1 MGLNKMMMKRIICI
15 IILAC
20 LVPQLF
26 AQISQGKKLSTLV
39 FHSFYND
46 FKTAQFMRTT
56 SLQNV
61 LDKGQWSE
69 IGDMQM
75 GFGFNYL
82 KGISKKIDAIIT
94 IDGSSTDYLFKNG
107 STNGSSKFLLDAS
120 TALNIKLLTDS
131 HTLVP
136 YFSIGAGL
144 SSYNGKTG
152 FYIPAGAG
160 IQFNLFNE
168 AFVLTN
174 IQYRPALT
182 SSVNDHFYYSIGIGT
197 NIGKKKIK
205 AVKVVEVTVLPEPV
219 KKEIIIPSRDIVIIV
234 MDEATGQP
242 LPYVEVV
249 LNGPEGKR
257 LSGSTDADGRVTFN
271 KLTPEDYTVRGLLNN
286 INTSMQNIKKGDFEA
301 NDNQINITITHN
313 DPRYTLS
320 GLVINK
326 TKNIPEGGVEV
337 NVTNETK
344 HSIIAKQSNA
354 GDGIFSAQLEAGS
367 DFTLVGKKA
376 DYISNIERIS
386 TKGLNR
392 STILYVKLELGIEE
406 AKVGQSIVLN
416 NIYFEVG
423 KANLNTSFSSDLDK
437 LIQFLKDNPETRLEI
452 QGHTDNTGSLNLNN
466 KLSQSRANSVVDYLT
481 KNGIGRSQL
490 IAKGYGPSLP
500 VADNARA
507 EGRTKNRRVVMK
519 VIQ

>member
-1 MGLNKMMMKRIICI
+1 MKRIICI
-15 IILAC
+15 ILLAC
-20 LVPQLF
+20 LVPRLF
-26 AQISQGKKLSTLV
+26 AQLSQEKKPSTLV

-46 FKTAQFMRTT
+46 FKTAQLMRTT
-56 SLQNV
+56 SLKDV
-61 LDKGQWSE
+61 LDNGQWSN

-75 GFGFNYL
+75 GFGFYYL
-82 KGISKKIDAIIT
+82 KGISKKIDAIAT
-94 IDGSSTDYLFKNG
+94 LDGSSTDYLFKNG
-107 STNGSSKFLLDAS
+107 STNGSSKFLLDANA
-120 TALNIKLLTDS
+120 ALNIKLLTDS

-136 YFSIGAGL
+136 YLSIGAGL

-160 IQFNLFNE
+160 IQFNLFKE

-182 SSVNDHFYYSIGIGT
+182 STVNDHFYYSIGIGT

-205 AVKVVEVTVLPEPV
+205 AVRVVEVTALPEPV
-219 KKEIIIPSRDIVIIV
+219 KKEIIIPSRDIVITV

-257 LSGSTDADGRVTFN
+257 LSGSTDAVGRVTFN
-271 KLTPEDYTVRGLLNN
+271 KLTPGDYTVSGLLNN
-286 INTSMQNIKKGDFEA
+286 INTSVQNIKKGNFET
-301 NDNQINITITHN
+301 NDNQINIVITHN

-326 TKNIPEGGVEV
+326 TKNIPEGGVDV

-344 HSIIAKQSNA
+344 HSIITKQSHA
-354 GDGIFSAQLEAGS
+354 GDGIFRAQLEAGS

-423 KANLNTSFSSDLDK
+423 KADINTAFSTDLGK

-481 KNGIGRSQL
+481 KNGIDRSQL
-490 IAKGYGPSLP
+490 IAKGYGPSLA
-500 VADNARA
+500 VADNATA

>member
-1 MGLNKMMMKRIICI
+1 
-15 IILAC
+15 
-20 LVPQLF
+20 
-26 AQISQGKKLSTLV
+26 
-39 FHSFYND
+39 
-46 FKTAQFMRTT
+46 MRTT
-56 SLQNV
+56 SVLSV
-61 LDKGQWSE
+61 LDKGQWSN
-69 IGDMQM
+69 IGSMQM

-82 KGISKKIDAIIT
+82 KGISKKMDAIIT

-107 STNGSSKFLLDAS
+107 SNNGSSKFLLDANA
-120 TALNIKLLTDS
+120 ALNIKLLADS
-131 HTLVP
+131 QKLVP
-136 YFSIGAGL
+136 YFSFGAGL
-144 SSYNGKTG
+144 SSYNRKTG
-152 FYIPAGAG
+152 FYIPSGVG

-168 AFVLTN
+168 AYVLTN
-174 IQYRPALT
+174 IQYRLALT
-182 SSVNDHFYYSIGIGT
+182 STVNDHFYYSIGIGT

-205 AVKVVEVTVLPEPV
+205 VVSVLEVTALPEPV
-219 KKEIIIPSRDIVIIV
+219 IEEIIIIIPPRDIDIIAK
-234 MDEATGQP
+234 DEFTGQP
-242 LPYVEVV
+242 LPNVEVV

-257 LSGSTDADGRVTFN
+257 LSGSTDANGRVTFN
-271 KLTPEDYTVRGLLNN
+271 KMIPGDYTVSGFLNN
-286 INTSMQNIKKGDFEA
+286 INTSLQNIDKNNFET
-301 NDNQINITITHN
+301 NNNQINITITHN

-326 TKNIPEGGVEV
+326 TKNIPEGGVDV

-344 HSIIAKQSNA
+344 RSVITKQSNA
-354 GDGIFSAQLEAGS
+354 GDGIFNAQLEAGS

-392 STILYVKLELGIEE
+392 SATLYVKLELGIEE

-416 NIYFEVG
+416 DIYFEVG
-423 KANLNTSFSSDLDK
+423 KADIDIAFSTDLDK

-481 KNGIGRSQL
+481 KNGIDRNQL
-490 IAKGYGPSLP
+490 IAKGYGSSLP
-500 VADNARA
+500 VADNATA

-519 VIQ
+519 VLQ

>member
-1 MGLNKMMMKRIICI
+1 
-15 IILAC
+15 
-20 LVPQLF
+20 
-26 AQISQGKKLSTLV
+26 
-39 FHSFYND
+39 
-46 FKTAQFMRTT
+46 MRTT
-56 SLQNV
+56 SVLSV
-61 LDKGQWSE
+61 LDKGQWSN
-69 IGDMQM
+69 IGSMQM

-82 KGISKKIDAIIT
+82 KGISKKMDAIIT

-107 STNGSSKFLLDAS
+107 SNNGSSKFLLDANA
-120 TALNIKLLTDS
+120 ALNIKLLADS
-131 HTLVP
+131 QKLVP
-136 YFSIGAGL
+136 YFSFGAGL
-144 SSYNGKTG
+144 SSYNRKTG
-152 FYIPAGAG
+152 FYIPSGVG

-168 AFVLTN
+168 AYVLTN
-174 IQYRPALT
+174 IQYRLALT
-182 SSVNDHFYYSIGIGT
+182 STVNDHFYYSIGIGT

-205 AVKVVEVTVLPEPV
+205 VVSVLEVTALPEPAIE
-219 KKEIIIPSRDIVIIV
+219 EIIIIIPPRDIDIIAK
-234 MDEATGQP
+234 DEFTGQP

-257 LSGSTDADGRVTFN
+257 LSGSTDANGRVTFN
-271 KLTPEDYTVRGLLNN
+271 KMIPGDYTVSGFLNN
-286 INTSMQNIKKGDFEA
+286 INTSVQNIDKNNFET
-301 NDNQINITITHN
+301 NNNQINITITHN

-326 TKNIPEGGVEV
+326 TKNIPEGGVDV

-344 HSIIAKQSNA
+344 RSVITKQSNA
-354 GDGIFSAQLEAGS
+354 GDGIFNAQLEAGS

-392 STILYVKLELGIEE
+392 SATLYVKLELGIEE

-416 NIYFEVG
+416 DIYFEVG
-423 KANLNTSFSSDLDK
+423 KADIDIAFSTDLDK

-481 KNGIGRSQL
+481 KNGIDRNQL
-490 IAKGYGPSLP
+490 IAKGYGSSLP
-500 VADNARA
+500 VADNATA

-519 VIQ
+519 VLQ

>member
-1 MGLNKMMMKRIICI
+1 MKRIICLSL
-15 IILAC
+15 LAC
-20 LVPQLF
+20 LVPRLF
-26 AQISQGKKLSTLV
+26 AQISQEKKLSTLV

-46 FKTAQFMRTT
+46 FKTTQLMKTT
-56 SLQNV
+56 SVHNV
-61 LDKGQWSE
+61 LDKGQWSN
-69 IGDMQM
+69 IGSMQM

-82 KGISKKIDAIIT
+82 KGIGKKMDAIIT

-107 STNGSSKFLLDAS
+107 SNNGSSKFLLDAN
-120 TALNIKLLTDS
+120 AAFNLKLFTDN
-131 HTLVP
+131 HKLVP
-136 YFSIGAGL
+136 YFSFGAGL

-152 FYIPAGAG
+152 FYVPSGVG
-160 IQFNLFNE
+160 LQFNLFNE
-168 AFVLTN
+168 AYVLTN
-174 IQYRPALT
+174 IQHRLAL
-182 SSVNDHFYYSIGIGT
+182 SSTVNDHFYYSIGIGT

-205 AVKVVEVTVLPEPV
+205 GISVVEVTALPEPV
-219 KKEIIIPSRDIVIIV
+219 KEEIITIIPPRDLDIIAK
-234 MDEATGQP
+234 DEFTGQP

-249 LNGPEGKR
+249 LKGPEGRR
-257 LSGSTDADGRVTFN
+257 LSGLTDATGKVTFN
-271 KLTPEDYTVRGLLNN
+271 KMPPGDYTVSGFLNN
-286 INTSMQNIKKGDFEA
+286 INTSVQNIDKNNFET
-301 NDNQINITITHN
+301 NNNQINITITHN

-326 TKNIPEGGVEV
+326 TKNIPEGGVDV

-344 HSIIAKQSNA
+344 RSVITKQSNA
-354 GDGIFSAQLEAGS
+354 GDGIFNAQLEAGS

-392 STILYVKLELGIEE
+392 SATLYVKLELGIEE

-416 NIYFEVG
+416 DIYFEVG
-423 KANLNTSFSSDLDK
+423 KADIDIAFSTDLDK

-481 KNGIGRSQL
+481 KNGIDRNQL
-490 IAKGYGPSLP
+490 IAKGYGSSLP
-500 VADNARA
+500 VADNATA

-519 VIQ
+519 VLQ

>member
-1 MGLNKMMMKRIICI
+1 
-15 IILAC
+15 
-20 LVPQLF
+20 
-26 AQISQGKKLSTLV
+26 
-39 FHSFYND
+39 
-46 FKTAQFMRTT
+46 MRTT
-56 SLQNV
+56 SVLSV
-61 LDKGQWSE
+61 LDKGQWSN
-69 IGDMQM
+69 IGSMQM

-82 KGISKKIDAIIT
+82 KGISKKMDAIIT

-107 STNGSSKFLLDAS
+107 SNNGSSKFLLDANA
-120 TALNIKLLTDS
+120 ALNIKLLADS
-131 HTLVP
+131 QKLVP
-136 YFSIGAGL
+136 YFSFGAGL
-144 SSYNGKTG
+144 SSYNRKTG
-152 FYIPAGAG
+152 FYIPSGVG

-168 AFVLTN
+168 AYVLTN
-174 IQYRPALT
+174 IQYRLALT
-182 SSVNDHFYYSIGIGT
+182 STVNDHFYYSIGIGT

-205 AVKVVEVTVLPEPV
+205 VVNVLEVTALPEPV
-219 KKEIIIPSRDIVIIV
+219 IEEIIIIIPPRDIDIIAK
-234 MDEATGQP
+234 DEFTGQP

-257 LSGSTDADGRVTFN
+257 LSGSTDANGRVTFN
-271 KLTPEDYTVRGLLNN
+271 KMIPGDYTVSGFLNN
-286 INTSMQNIKKGDFEA
+286 INTSVQNIDKNNFET
-301 NDNQINITITHN
+301 NNNQINITITHN

-326 TKNIPEGGVEV
+326 TKNIPEGGVDV

-344 HSIIAKQSNA
+344 RSVITKQSNA
-354 GDGIFSAQLEAGS
+354 GDGIFNAQLEAGS

-392 STILYVKLELGIEE
+392 SATLYVKLELGIEE

-416 NIYFEVG
+416 DIYFEVG
-423 KANLNTSFSSDLDK
+423 KADIDIAFSTDLDK

-481 KNGIGRSQL
+481 KNGIDRNQL
-490 IAKGYGPSLP
+490 IAKGYGSSLP
-500 VADNARA
+500 VADNATA

-519 VIQ
+519 VLQ

>member
-1 MGLNKMMMKRIICI
+1 MMKRIICI

-107 STNGSSKFLLDAS
+107 STNGSSKFLFDANA
-120 TALNIKLLTDS
+120 ALNIKLLTDS

-136 YFSIGAGL
+136 YFSLGAGL

-152 FYIPAGAG
+152 FYIPSGVG
-160 IQFNLFNE
+160 IQLNLFNE
-168 AFVLTN
+168 AYVLTN

-182 SSVNDHFYYSIGIGT
+182 STVNNHFYYSIGIGT

-205 AVKVVEVTVLPEPV
+205 VIRVEEVTTLPDVV
-219 KKEIIIPSRDIVIIV
+219 KKESIIIIPSKDIDITA

-242 LPYVEVV
+242 LPYVEVF

-257 LSGSTDADGRVTFN
+257 LSASTDADGRVTFN
-271 KLTPEDYTVRGLLNN
+271 KLTPGEYTVSGLLNN
-286 INTSMQNIKKGDFEA
+286 INTSVQNIKKGNFET
-301 NDNQINITITHN
+301 NDNQINIKITHN

-320 GLVINK
+320 VMVINK
-326 TKNIPEGGVEV
+326 TKNIPEGGVDLS
-337 NVTNETK
+337 VTNETK
-344 HSIIAKQSNA
+344 HSIITRQSHT
-354 GDGIFSAQLEAGS
+354 GDGIFNAQLEAES

-376 DYISNIERIS
+376 EYISNIERIS

-392 STILYVKLELGIEE
+392 STTLYVKLELGIEE

-416 NIYFEVG
+416 NIYYEAG
-423 KANLNTSFSSDLDK
+423 KTDIDTAFSTDLDK
-437 LIQFLKDNPETRLEI
+437 LIQFLKDNSKTRLEI
-452 QGHTDNTGSLNLNN
+452 QGHTDNSGSLNLNN

-481 KNGIGRSQL
+481 KNGIDKSQL

-500 VADNARA
+500 AADNATA

-519 VIQ
+519 VLQ

>member
-1 MGLNKMMMKRIICI
+1 MK
-15 IILAC
+15 
-20 LVPQLF
+20 
-26 AQISQGKKLSTLV
+26 
-39 FHSFYND
+39 
-46 FKTAQFMRTT
+46 TT
-56 SLQNV
+56 SVQNV
-61 LDKGQWSE
+61 LDKGQWSN
-69 IGDMQM
+69 IGSMQM
-75 GFGFNYL
+75 GFGLNYL
-82 KGISKKIDAIIT
+82 RGISRKMDAIIT

-107 STNGSSKFLLDAS
+107 SNNGSSEFLFDANA
-120 TALNIKLLTDS
+120 ALNIKLFNDNLK
-131 HTLVP
+131 LVP

-144 SSYNGKTG
+144 SSYNRKTG
-152 FYIPAGAG
+152 FYIPSGVG

-168 AFVLTN
+168 AYVLTN
-174 IQYRPALT
+174 IQHRLALT
-182 SSVNDHFYYSIGIGT
+182 STVNDHFYYSIGIGT

-205 AVKVVEVTVLPEPV
+205 AVSVVEVAVLPEPV
-219 KKEIIIPSRDIVIIV
+219 RKEIIIITPPRDIDIIAK
-234 MDEATGQP
+234 DEFTGQP

-249 LNGPEGKR
+249 LNGPEGIR
-257 LSGSTDADGRVTFN
+257 LSGSTDANGRVTFN
-271 KLTPEDYTVRGLLNN
+271 KMIPGDYTVSGFLNN
-286 INTSMQNIKKGDFEA
+286 INTSVQNIDKNNFET

-326 TKNIPEGGVEV
+326 TKNIPEGGVDV
-337 NVTNETK
+337 SVTNETK
-344 HSIIAKQSNA
+344 RSVVTRQSNA
-354 GDGIFSAQLEAGS
+354 GDGIFNAQLEAGS

-392 STILYVKLELGIEE
+392 STTLYVKLELGIEE

-423 KANLNTSFSSDLDK
+423 KADIDTAFSTDLDK

-452 QGHTDNTGSLNLNN
+452 QGHTDNTGSLNLNI

-481 KNGIGRSQL
+481 KNGIDRNQL

-500 VADNARA
+500 VADNATP

-519 VIQ
+519 VL

>member
-1 MGLNKMMMKRIICI
+1 
-15 IILAC
+15 
-20 LVPQLF
+20 
-26 AQISQGKKLSTLV
+26 
-39 FHSFYND
+39 
-46 FKTAQFMRTT
+46 MRTT
-56 SLQNV
+56 SVLSV
-61 LDKGQWSE
+61 LDKGQWSN
-69 IGDMQM
+69 IGSMQM

-82 KGISKKIDAIIT
+82 KGISKKMDAIIT

-107 STNGSSKFLLDAS
+107 SKNGSSKFLLDANA
-120 TALNIKLLTDS
+120 ALNIKLLADS
-131 HTLVP
+131 QKLVP
-136 YFSIGAGL
+136 YFSFGAGL
-144 SSYNGKTG
+144 SSYNRKTG
-152 FYIPAGAG
+152 FYIPSGVG

-168 AFVLTN
+168 AYILTN
-174 IQYRPALT
+174 IQYRLALT
-182 SSVNDHFYYSIGIGT
+182 STVNDHFYYSIGIGT

-205 AVKVVEVTVLPEPV
+205 VVSVLEVTALPEPV
-219 KKEIIIPSRDIVIIV
+219 IEEIIIIIPPRDIDIIAK
-234 MDEATGQP
+234 DEFTGQP

-257 LSGSTDADGRVTFN
+257 LSGSTDANGRVTFN
-271 KLTPEDYTVRGLLNN
+271 KMIPGDYTVSGFLNN
-286 INTSMQNIKKGDFEA
+286 INTSVQNIDKNNFETD
-301 NDNQINITITHN
+301 NNQINITITHN

-326 TKNIPEGGVEV
+326 TKNIPEGGVDV

-344 HSIIAKQSNA
+344 RSVITKQSNA
-354 GDGIFSAQLEAGS
+354 GDGIFNAQLEAGS

-392 STILYVKLELGIEE
+392 SATLYVKLELGIEE
-406 AKVGQSIVLN
+406 AKVGQSIVLKD
-416 NIYFEVG
+416 IYFEVG
-423 KANLNTSFSSDLDK
+423 KADIDIAFSTDLDK

-481 KNGIGRSQL
+481 KNGIDRNQL
-490 IAKGYGPSLP
+490 IAKGYGSSLP
-500 VADNARA
+500 VADNATA

-519 VIQ
+519 VLQ

>member
-1 MGLNKMMMKRIICI
+1 MKRIICLSL
-15 IILAC
+15 LAC
-20 LVPQLF
+20 LVPRLF
-26 AQISQGKKLSTLV
+26 AQISQEKKLSTLV

-46 FKTAQFMRTT
+46 FKTTQLMRTT
-56 SLQNV
+56 SVLSV
-61 LDKGQWSE
+61 LDKGQWSN
-69 IGDMQM
+69 IGSMQM

-82 KGISKKIDAIIT
+82 KGISKKMDAIIT
-94 IDGSSTDYLFKNG
+94 IDGSSTDYLFNNG
-107 STNGSSKFLLDAS
+107 SNNGSSKFLLDANA
-120 TALNIKLLTDS
+120 ALNIKLLADS
-131 HTLVP
+131 QKLVP
-136 YFSIGAGL
+136 YFSFGAGL
-144 SSYNGKTG
+144 SSYNRKTG
-152 FYIPAGAG
+152 FYIPSGVG

-168 AFVLTN
+168 AYVLTN
-174 IQYRPALT
+174 IQYRLALT
-182 SSVNDHFYYSIGIGT
+182 STVNDHFYYSIGIGT

-205 AVKVVEVTVLPEPV
+205 VVSVVEVTVLPEPV
-219 KKEIIIPSRDIVIIV
+219 IEEIIIIIQPRDIDIIAK
-234 MDEATGQP
+234 DEFTGQP

-257 LSGSTDADGRVTFN
+257 LSGSTDANGRVTFN
-271 KLTPEDYTVRGLLNN
+271 KMIPGDYTVSGFLNN
-286 INTSMQNIKKGDFEA
+286 INTSVQNIDKNNFET
-301 NDNQINITITHN
+301 NNNQINITITHN

-326 TKNIPEGGVEV
+326 TKNIPEGGVDV

-344 HSIIAKQSNA
+344 RSVITKQSNA
-354 GDGIFSAQLEAGS
+354 GDGIFNAQLEAGS

-392 STILYVKLELGIEE
+392 SATLYVKLELGIEE

-416 NIYFEVG
+416 DIYFEVG
-423 KANLNTSFSSDLDK
+423 KADIDIAFSTDLDK

-481 KNGIGRSQL
+481 KNGIDRNQL
-490 IAKGYGPSLP
+490 IAKGYGSSLP
-500 VADNARA
+500 VADNATA

-519 VIQ
+519 VLQ

>member
-1 MGLNKMMMKRIICI
+1 MKRIICLSL
-15 IILAC
+15 LAC
-20 LVPQLF
+20 LVPRLF
-26 AQISQGKKLSTLV
+26 AQISQEKKLSTLV

-46 FKTAQFMRTT
+46 FKTTQLMKTT
-56 SLQNV
+56 SVHNV
-61 LDKGQWSE
+61 LDKGQWSN
-69 IGDMQM
+69 IGSMQM

-82 KGISKKIDAIIT
+82 KGIGKKMDAIIT

-107 STNGSSKFLLDAS
+107 SNNGSSKFLLDAN
-120 TALNIKLLTDS
+120 AAFNLKLFTDN
-131 HTLVP
+131 HKLVP
-136 YFSIGAGL
+136 YFSFGAGL

-152 FYIPAGAG
+152 FYVPSGVG
-160 IQFNLFNE
+160 LQFNLFNE
-168 AFVLTN
+168 AYVLTN
-174 IQYRPALT
+174 IQHRLAL
-182 SSVNDHFYYSIGIGT
+182 SSTVNDHFYYSIGIGT

-205 AVKVVEVTVLPEPV
+205 GISVVEVTALPEPV
-219 KKEIIIPSRDIVIIV
+219 KEEIITIIPPRDLDIIAK
-234 MDEATGQP
+234 DEFTGQP

-249 LNGPEGKR
+249 LKGPEGRR
-257 LSGSTDADGRVTFN
+257 LSGLTDATGKVTFN
-271 KLTPEDYTVRGLLNN
+271 KMPPGDYTVSGFLNN
-286 INTSMQNIKKGDFEA
+286 INTSVQNIDKNNFET
-301 NDNQINITITHN
+301 NNNQINITITHN

-326 TKNIPEGGVEV
+326 TKNIPEGGVDV

-344 HSIIAKQSNA
+344 RSVITKQSNA
-354 GDGIFSAQLEAGS
+354 GDGIFNAQLEAGS
-367 DFTLVGKKA
+367 DFTLVVKKA

-392 STILYVKLELGIEE
+392 SATLYVKLELGIEE

-416 NIYFEVG
+416 DIYFEVG
-423 KANLNTSFSSDLDK
+423 KADIDIAFSTDLDK

-481 KNGIGRSQL
+481 KNGIDRNQL
-490 IAKGYGPSLP
+490 IAKGYGSSLP
-500 VADNARA
+500 VADNATA

-519 VIQ
+519 VLQ

>member
-1 MGLNKMMMKRIICI
+1 MKRIICI
-15 IILAC
+15 CLLAC
-20 LVPQLF
+20 LVPRLF
-26 AQISQGKKLSTLV
+26 AQISREKKLSTLV
-39 FHSFYND
+39 FHSFYTD
-46 FKTAQFMRTT
+46 FKTTQLMRTT
-56 SLQNV
+56 SVLSV
-61 LDKGQWSE
+61 LDKGQWSN
-69 IGDMQM
+69 IGSMQM

-82 KGISKKIDAIIT
+82 KGISKKMDAIIT

-107 STNGSSKFLLDAS
+107 SNNGSSKFLLDANA
-120 TALNIKLLTDS
+120 ALNIKLLADS
-131 HTLVP
+131 QKLVP
-136 YFSIGAGL
+136 YFSFGAGL
-144 SSYNGKTG
+144 SSYNRKTG
-152 FYIPAGAG
+152 FYIPSGVG

-168 AFVLTN
+168 AYILTN
-174 IQYRPALT
+174 IQYRLALT
-182 SSVNDHFYYSIGIGT
+182 STVNDHFYYSIGIGT

-205 AVKVVEVTVLPEPV
+205 VVSVVEVTVLPEPV
-219 KKEIIIPSRDIVIIV
+219 IEEIIIIIPPRDIDIIAK
-234 MDEATGQP
+234 DEFTGQP

-257 LSGSTDADGRVTFN
+257 LSGSTDANGRVTFN
-271 KLTPEDYTVRGLLNN
+271 KIIPGDYTVSGFLNN
-286 INTSMQNIKKGDFEA
+286 INTSVQNIDKNKFET

-326 TKNIPEGGVEV
+326 TKNIPEGGVNV
-337 NVTNETK
+337 SVTNETK
-344 HSIIAKQSNA
+344 RSVITRQSNA
-354 GDGIFSAQLEAGS
+354 GDGIFNAQLEAGS
-367 DFTLVGKKA
+367 DFTLIGKKA

-392 STILYVKLELGIEE
+392 SATLYVKLELGIEE

-423 KANLNTSFSSDLDK
+423 KANIDTAFSTDLDK

-466 KLSQSRANSVVDYLT
+466 NLSQSRANSVVDYLT
-481 KNGIGRSQL
+481 KNGIDRNQL
-490 IAKGYGPSLP
+490 TAKGYGPSLP
-500 VADNARA
+500 VADNATA

-519 VIQ
+519 VLQ

>member
-1 MGLNKMMMKRIICI
+1 MKRIICI
-15 IILAC
+15 ILLSC
-20 LVPQLF
+20 LVLRLSAQL
-26 AQISQGKKLSTLV
+26 SQEKKPSTLV
-39 FHSFYND
+39 FHVFYND
-46 FKTAQFMRTT
+46 FKTAQLMRTT
-56 SLQNV
+56 SLKNM
-61 LDKGQWSE
+61 LNNGQWHKIS
-69 IGDMQM
+69 DMQM

-82 KGISKKIDAIIT
+82 KGISKNIDAVAT
-94 IDGSSTDYLFKNG
+94 FDGSSTDYLFENG
-107 STNGSSKFLLDAS
+107 STNGSSKFLLDANA
-120 TALNIKLLTDS
+120 ALNIKLLTDN

-136 YFSIGAGL
+136 YFSGGAGL
-144 SSYNGKTG
+144 SSYKGKTG
-152 FYIPAGAG
+152 FYIPLGGG
-160 IQFNLFNE
+160 IQFNLFDE

-174 IQYRPALT
+174 IQYRRALST
-182 SSVNDHFYYSIGIGT
+182 TVNDHFYYSIGIGT
-197 NIGKKKIK
+197 SIGKKKIK
-205 AVKVVEVTVLPEPV
+205 PAKVVEVTALPEPV
-219 KKEIIIPSRDIVIIV
+219 KKEIIIPSRDIVIAV

-257 LSGSTDADGRVTFN
+257 LSGSTDANGSVTFN
-271 KLTPEDYTVRGLLNN
+271 KLTPGDYTVSGLLNN
-286 INTSMQNIKKGDFEA
+286 INTSVQNIKKGSFET

-326 TKNIPEGGVEV
+326 TKNIPEGGVDV

-344 HSIIAKQSNA
+344 HSIITKQSHA
-354 GDGIFSAQLEAGS
+354 GDGIFREQLEAGS

-376 DYISNIERIS
+376 DYISNIEKIS

-392 STILYVKLELGIEE
+392 STTLYVKLELGIEE

-437 LIQFLKDNPETRLEI
+437 LIRFLKDNPAARLEI
-452 QGHTDNTGSLNLNN
+452 QGHTDNAGSLNLNN

-481 KNGIGRSQL
+481 KNGIDRSQL

-500 VADNARA
+500 VADNATA

>member
-1 MGLNKMMMKRIICI
+1 MKRIICI
-15 IILAC
+15 ILLAC
-20 LVPQLF
+20 LVPRLF
-26 AQISQGKKLSTLV
+26 AQFSQEKKPSTLV

-46 FKTAQFMRTT
+46 FKTAQLMRTT
-56 SLQNV
+56 SLKNII
-61 LDKGQWSE
+61 DKGQWSN

-75 GFGFNYL
+75 GFGLNYL

-107 STNGSSKFLLDAS
+107 STNGSSKFLLDANA
-120 TALNIKLLTDS
+120 ALNIKLLTDD
-131 HTLVP
+131 HKLVP

-160 IQFNLFNE
+160 LQFNLFKE
-168 AFVLTN
+168 AFILTN

-182 SSVNDHFYYSIGIGT
+182 STVNNHFYYTIGIGT

-205 AVKVVEVTVLPEPV
+205 AAKVVEITALPEPEN
-219 KKEIIIPSRDIVIIV
+219 KEIIIPSRDIVITV
-234 MDEATGQP
+234 MDKATGQP

-249 LNGPEGKR
+249 LNGSEGKR

-271 KLTPEDYTVRGLLNN
+271 KLTPGDYTVSGLLNN
-286 INTSMQNIKKGDFEA
+286 INTSVQNIKKGNFET
-301 NDNQINITITHN
+301 NDNQINIAITHN

-320 GLVINK
+320 GMVINK
-326 TKNIPEGGVEV
+326 TKNIPEGGVDV
-337 NVTNETK
+337 SVTNETK
-344 HSIIAKQSNA
+344 HSIITKQSHA

-376 DYISNIERIS
+376 DYISNIEKIS

-392 STILYVKLELGIEE
+392 SIILYVKLELGIEE

-423 KANLNTSFSSDLDK
+423 KATLNTSFSSDLDK

-452 QGHTDNTGSLNLNN
+452 QGHTDNTGSLILNN
-466 KLSQSRANSVVDYLT
+466 KLSQIRANSVVDYLT
-481 KNGIGRSQL
+481 KNGIDKSRL
-490 IAKGYGPSLP
+490 IAKGYGPLLS
-500 VADNARA
+500 VADNTTA

-519 VIQ
+519 VLQ

>member
-1 MGLNKMMMKRIICI
+1 MKRIICI
-15 IILAC
+15 SLLVC
-20 LVPQLF
+20 LVPRLF
-26 AQISQGKKLSTLV
+26 AQISQEKKLSTLV

-46 FKTAQFMRTT
+46 FKTTQLMKTT
-56 SLQNV
+56 SVQNV
-61 LDKGQWSE
+61 LDKGQWSS
-69 IGDMQM
+69 IGSMQM

-82 KGISKKIDAIIT
+82 KGISKKMDAIIT
-94 IDGSSTDYLFKNG
+94 IDGSSTDYLFKDG
-107 STNGSSKFLLDAS
+107 SNNGSSKFLLDAN
-120 TALNIKLLTDS
+120 AAFNLKLFTDT
-131 HTLVP
+131 HKLVP
-136 YFSIGAGL
+136 YFSFGAGL
-144 SSYNGKTG
+144 SSYNRKTG
-152 FYIPAGAG
+152 FYIPSGVG

-168 AFVLTN
+168 AYILTN
-174 IQYRPALT
+174 IQHRLALT
-182 SSVNDHFYYSIGIGT
+182 STINDHFYYSIGIGT

-205 AVKVVEVTVLPEPV
+205 VESVIEVKALPEPV
-219 KKEIIIPSRDIVIIV
+219 IEEIIIIIPPRDIDIIAK
-234 MDEATGQP
+234 DEFTGQP

-257 LSGSTDADGRVTFN
+257 LSGSTDANGRVTFN
-271 KLTPEDYTVRGLLNN
+271 KMIPGDYTVSGFLNN
-286 INTSMQNIKKGDFEA
+286 IKTSVQNIYKNKFEA

-320 GLVINK
+320 GHVINK
-326 TKNIPEGGVEV
+326 TKNIPEGGVDV
-337 NVTNETK
+337 SVINETK
-344 HSIIAKQSNA
+344 KSVITIQSNA
-354 GDGIFSAQLEAGS
+354 GDGIFNAQLEAGS

-392 STILYVKLELGIEE
+392 SATLYVKLELGIEE

-423 KANLNTSFSSDLDK
+423 KANIDTAFSTDLDK

-466 KLSQSRANSVVDYLT
+466 NLSQSRANSVVDYLT
-481 KNGIGRSQL
+481 KNGIDRNQL

-500 VADNARA
+500 VADNATA
-507 EGRTKNRRVVMK
+507 DGRTKNRRVVMK
-519 VIQ
+519 VLQ

>member
-1 MGLNKMMMKRIICI
+1 MKRIICLSL
-15 IILAC
+15 LAC
-20 LVPQLF
+20 LVPRLF
-26 AQISQGKKLSTLV
+26 AQISQEKKLSTLV

-46 FKTAQFMRTT
+46 FKTTQLMKTT
-56 SLQNV
+56 SVHNV
-61 LDKGQWSE
+61 LDKGQWSN
-69 IGDMQM
+69 IGSMQM

-82 KGISKKIDAIIT
+82 KGIGKKMDAIIT

-107 STNGSSKFLLDAS
+107 SNNGSSKFLLDAN
-120 TALNIKLLTDS
+120 AAFNLKLFTDN
-131 HTLVP
+131 HKLVP
-136 YFSIGAGL
+136 YFSFGAGL

-152 FYIPAGAG
+152 FYVPSGVG
-160 IQFNLFNE
+160 LQFNLFNE
-168 AFVLTN
+168 AYVLTN
-174 IQYRPALT
+174 IQHRLALT
-182 SSVNDHFYYSIGIGT
+182 STVNDHFYYSIGIGT

-205 AVKVVEVTVLPEPV
+205 VVSVVEVAVLPEPV
-219 KKEIIIPSRDIVIIV
+219 KEEIITIIPPRDLDIIAK
-234 MDEATGQP
+234 DEFTGQP

-249 LNGPEGKR
+249 LKGPEGRR
-257 LSGSTDADGRVTFN
+257 LSGLTDATGKVTFN
-271 KLTPEDYTVRGLLNN
+271 KMPPGDYTVSGFLNN
-286 INTSMQNIKKGDFEA
+286 INTSVQNIDKNNFET
-301 NDNQINITITHN
+301 NNNQINITITHN

-326 TKNIPEGGVEV
+326 TKNIPEGGVDV

-344 HSIIAKQSNA
+344 RSVITKQSNA
-354 GDGIFSAQLEAGS
+354 GDGIFNAQLEAGS

-392 STILYVKLELGIEE
+392 SATLYVKLELGIEE

-416 NIYFEVG
+416 DIYFEVG
-423 KANLNTSFSSDLDK
+423 KADIDIAFSTDLDK

-481 KNGIGRSQL
+481 KNGIDRNQL
-490 IAKGYGPSLP
+490 IAKGYGSSLP
-500 VADNARA
+500 VADNATA

-519 VIQ
+519 VLQ

>member
-1 MGLNKMMMKRIICI
+1 MK
-15 IILAC
+15 
-20 LVPQLF
+20 
-26 AQISQGKKLSTLV
+26 
-39 FHSFYND
+39 
-46 FKTAQFMRTT
+46 TT
-56 SLQNV
+56 SVHNV
-61 LDKGQWSE
+61 LDKGQWSN
-69 IGDMQM
+69 IGSMQM

-82 KGISKKIDAIIT
+82 KGIGKKMDAIIT

-107 STNGSSKFLLDAS
+107 SNNGSSKFLLDAN
-120 TALNIKLLTDS
+120 AAFNLKLFTDN
-131 HTLVP
+131 HKLVP
-136 YFSIGAGL
+136 YFSFGAGL

-152 FYIPAGAG
+152 FYVPSGVG
-160 IQFNLFNE
+160 LQFNLFNE
-168 AFVLTN
+168 AYVLTN
-174 IQYRPALT
+174 IQHRLAL
-182 SSVNDHFYYSIGIGT
+182 SSTVNDHFYYSIGIGT

-205 AVKVVEVTVLPEPV
+205 GISVVEVTALPEPV
-219 KKEIIIPSRDIVIIV
+219 KEEIITIIPPRDLDIIAK
-234 MDEATGQP
+234 DEFTGQP

-249 LNGPEGKR
+249 LKGPEGRR
-257 LSGSTDADGRVTFN
+257 LSGLTDATGKVTFN
-271 KLTPEDYTVRGLLNN
+271 KMPPGDYTVSGFLNN
-286 INTSMQNIKKGDFEA
+286 INTSVQNIDKNNFET
-301 NDNQINITITHN
+301 NNNQINITITHN

-326 TKNIPEGGVEV
+326 TKNIPEGGVDV

-344 HSIIAKQSNA
+344 RSVITKQSNA
-354 GDGIFSAQLEAGS
+354 GDGIFNAQLEAGS

-392 STILYVKLELGIEE
+392 SATLYVKLELGIEE

-416 NIYFEVG
+416 DIYFEVG
-423 KANLNTSFSSDLDK
+423 KADIDIAFSTDLDK

-481 KNGIGRSQL
+481 KNGIDRNQL
-490 IAKGYGPSLP
+490 IAKGYGSSLP
-500 VADNARA
+500 VADNATA

-519 VIQ
+519 VLQ

>member
-1 MGLNKMMMKRIICI
+1 
-15 IILAC
+15 
-20 LVPQLF
+20 
-26 AQISQGKKLSTLV
+26 
-39 FHSFYND
+39 
-46 FKTAQFMRTT
+46 MRTT
-56 SLQNV
+56 SVLSV
-61 LDKGQWSE
+61 LDKGQWSN
-69 IGDMQM
+69 IGSMQM

-82 KGISKKIDAIIT
+82 KGISKKMDAIIT

-107 STNGSSKFLLDAS
+107 SNNGSSKFLLDANA
-120 TALNIKLLTDS
+120 ALNIKLLADS
-131 HTLVP
+131 QKLVP
-136 YFSIGAGL
+136 YFSFGAGL

-152 FYIPAGAG
+152 FYVPSGVG

-168 AFVLTN
+168 AYILTN
-174 IQYRPALT
+174 IQYRLALT
-182 SSVNDHFYYSIGIGT
+182 STVNDHFYYSIGIGT
-197 NIGKKKIK
+197 HIGKKKIK
-205 AVKVVEVTVLPEPV
+205 VVSVLEVTALPEPV
-219 KKEIIIPSRDIVIIV
+219 IEEIIKIIPPRDIDIIAK
-234 MDEATGQP
+234 DEFTGQP

-257 LSGSTDADGRVTFN
+257 LSGSTDANGRVTFN
-271 KLTPEDYTVRGLLNN
+271 KMIPGDYTVSGFLNN
-286 INTSMQNIKKGDFEA
+286 INTSVQNIDKNNFET
-301 NDNQINITITHN
+301 NNNQINITITHN

-326 TKNIPEGGVEV
+326 TKNIPEGGVDV

-344 HSIIAKQSNA
+344 RSVITKQSNA
-354 GDGIFSAQLEAGS
+354 GDGIFNAQLEAGS

-392 STILYVKLELGIEE
+392 SATLYVKLELGIEE

-416 NIYFEVG
+416 DIYFEVG
-423 KANLNTSFSSDLDK
+423 KADIDIAFSTDLDK

-481 KNGIGRSQL
+481 KNGIDRNQL
-490 IAKGYGPSLP
+490 IAKGYGSSLP
-500 VADNARA
+500 VADNATA

-519 VIQ
+519 VLQ

>member
-1 MGLNKMMMKRIICI
+1 
-15 IILAC
+15 
-20 LVPQLF
+20 
-26 AQISQGKKLSTLV
+26 
-39 FHSFYND
+39 
-46 FKTAQFMRTT
+46 MRTT
-56 SLQNV
+56 SVLSV
-61 LDKGQWSE
+61 LDKGQWSN
-69 IGDMQM
+69 IGSMQM

-82 KGISKKIDAIIT
+82 KGISKKMDAIIT

-107 STNGSSKFLLDAS
+107 SNNGSSKFLLDANA
-120 TALNIKLLTDS
+120 ALNIKLLADS
-131 HTLVP
+131 QKLVP
-136 YFSIGAGL
+136 YFSFGAGL
-144 SSYNGKTG
+144 SSYNRKTG
-152 FYIPAGAG
+152 FYIPSGVG

-168 AFVLTN
+168 AYILTN
-174 IQYRPALT
+174 IQYRLALT
-182 SSVNDHFYYSIGIGT
+182 STVNDHFYYSIGIGT

-205 AVKVVEVTVLPEPV
+205 VVSVVEVTVLPEPV
-219 KKEIIIPSRDIVIIV
+219 IEEIIIIIPPRDIDIIAK
-234 MDEATGQP
+234 DEFTGQP

-257 LSGSTDADGRVTFN
+257 LSGSTDANGRVTFN
-271 KLTPEDYTVRGLLNN
+271 KIIPGDYTVSGFLNN
-286 INTSMQNIKKGDFEA
+286 INTSVQNIDKNNFET

-326 TKNIPEGGVEV
+326 TKNIPEGGVNV
-337 NVTNETK
+337 SVTNETK
-344 HSIIAKQSNA
+344 RSVITRQSNA
-354 GDGIFSAQLEAGS
+354 GDGIFNAQLEAGS

-392 STILYVKLELGIEE
+392 SATLYVKLELGIEE

-423 KANLNTSFSSDLDK
+423 KANIDTAFSTDLDK

-481 KNGIGRSQL
+481 KNGIDRNQL

-500 VADNARA
+500 VADNATA

-519 VIQ
+519 VLQ

>member
-1 MGLNKMMMKRIICI
+1 M
-15 IILAC
+15 
-20 LVPQLF
+20 
-26 AQISQGKKLSTLV
+26 V

-46 FKTAQFMRTT
+46 FKTTQLMRTT
-56 SLQNV
+56 SVLSV
-61 LDKGQWSE
+61 LDKGQWSN
-69 IGDMQM
+69 IGSMQM

-82 KGISKKIDAIIT
+82 KGISKKMDAIIT

-107 STNGSSKFLLDAS
+107 SNNGSSKFLLDANA
-120 TALNIKLLTDS
+120 ALNIKLLADS
-131 HTLVP
+131 QKLVP
-136 YFSIGAGL
+136 YFSFGAGL
-144 SSYNGKTG
+144 SSYNRKTG
-152 FYIPAGAG
+152 FYIPSGVG

-168 AFVLTN
+168 AYILTN
-174 IQYRPALT
+174 IQYRLALT
-182 SSVNDHFYYSIGIGT
+182 STVNDHFYYSIGIGT

-205 AVKVVEVTVLPEPV
+205 VVSVVEVTVLPEPV
-219 KKEIIIPSRDIVIIV
+219 IEEIIIIIPPRDIDIIAK
-234 MDEATGQP
+234 DEFTGQP

-257 LSGSTDADGRVTFN
+257 LSGSTDANGRVTFN
-271 KLTPEDYTVRGLLNN
+271 KIIPGDYTVSGFLNN
-286 INTSMQNIKKGDFEA
+286 INTSVQNIDKNKFET

-326 TKNIPEGGVEV
+326 TKNIPEGGVDV
-337 NVTNETK
+337 SVTNETK
-344 HSIIAKQSNA
+344 RSVITRQSNA
-354 GDGIFSAQLEAGS
+354 GDGIFNAQLEAGS
-367 DFTLVGKKA
+367 DFTLIGKKA

-392 STILYVKLELGIEE
+392 SATLYVKLELGIEE

-423 KANLNTSFSSDLDK
+423 KANIDTAFSTDLDK

-481 KNGIGRSQL
+481 KNGIDRNQL

-500 VADNARA
+500 VADNATA

-519 VIQ
+519 VLQ

>member
-1 MGLNKMMMKRIICI
+1 MKRIICLSL
-15 IILAC
+15 LAC
-20 LVPQLF
+20 LVPRLF
-26 AQISQGKKLSTLV
+26 AQISQEKKLSTLV

-46 FKTAQFMRTT
+46 FKTTQLMKTT
-56 SLQNV
+56 SVHNV
-61 LDKGQWSE
+61 LDKGQWSN
-69 IGDMQM
+69 IGSMQM

-82 KGISKKIDAIIT
+82 KGIGKKMDGIIT

-107 STNGSSKFLLDAS
+107 SNNGSSKFLLDAN
-120 TALNIKLLTDS
+120 AAFNLKLFTDN
-131 HTLVP
+131 HKLVP
-136 YFSIGAGL
+136 YFSFGAGL

-152 FYIPAGAG
+152 FYVPSGVG
-160 IQFNLFNE
+160 LQFNLFNE
-168 AFVLTN
+168 AYVLTN
-174 IQYRPALT
+174 IQHRLAL
-182 SSVNDHFYYSIGIGT
+182 SSTVNDHFYYSIGIGT

-205 AVKVVEVTVLPEPV
+205 GISVVEVTALPEPV
-219 KKEIIIPSRDIVIIV
+219 KEEIITIIPPRDLDIIAK
-234 MDEATGQP
+234 DEFTGQP

-249 LNGPEGKR
+249 LKGPEGRR
-257 LSGSTDADGRVTFN
+257 LSGLTDATGKVTFN
-271 KLTPEDYTVRGLLNN
+271 KMPPGDYTVSGFLNN
-286 INTSMQNIKKGDFEA
+286 INTSVQNIDKNNFET
-301 NDNQINITITHN
+301 NNNQINITITHN

-326 TKNIPEGGVEV
+326 TKNIPEGGVDV

-344 HSIIAKQSNA
+344 RSVITKQSNA
-354 GDGIFSAQLEAGS
+354 GDGIFNAQLEAGS

-392 STILYVKLELGIEE
+392 SATLYVKLELGIEE

-416 NIYFEVG
+416 DIYFEVG
-423 KANLNTSFSSDLDK
+423 KADIDIAFSTDLDK

-481 KNGIGRSQL
+481 KNGIDRNQL
-490 IAKGYGPSLP
+490 IAKGYGSSLP
-500 VADNARA
+500 VADNATA

-519 VIQ
+519 VLQ

>member
-1 MGLNKMMMKRIICI
+1 M
-15 IILAC
+15 
-20 LVPQLF
+20 
-26 AQISQGKKLSTLV
+26 V

-46 FKTAQFMRTT
+46 FKTTQLMRTT
-56 SLQNV
+56 SVLSV
-61 LDKGQWSE
+61 LDKGQWSN
-69 IGDMQM
+69 IGSMQM

-82 KGISKKIDAIIT
+82 KGISKKMDAIIT

-107 STNGSSKFLLDAS
+107 SNNGSSKFLLDANA
-120 TALNIKLLTDS
+120 ALNIKLLADS
-131 HTLVP
+131 QKLVP
-136 YFSIGAGL
+136 YFSFGAGL

-152 FYIPAGAG
+152 FYVPSGVG
-160 IQFNLFNE
+160 IQFNLFIE
-168 AFVLTN
+168 AYILTN
-174 IQYRPALT
+174 IQYRLALT
-182 SSVNDHFYYSIGIGT
+182 STVNDYFYYSIGIGT

-205 AVKVVEVTVLPEPV
+205 VVSVLEVTALPEPV
-219 KKEIIIPSRDIVIIV
+219 IEEIIIIIPPRDIDIIAK
-234 MDEATGQP
+234 DEFTGQP

-257 LSGSTDADGRVTFN
+257 LSGSTDANGRVIFN
-271 KLTPEDYTVRGLLNN
+271 KMIPGDYTVSGFLNN
-286 INTSMQNIKKGDFEA
+286 INTSVQNIDKNNFET
-301 NDNQINITITHN
+301 NNNQINITITHN

-326 TKNIPEGGVEV
+326 TKNIPEGGVDV

-344 HSIIAKQSNA
+344 RSVITKQSNA
-354 GDGIFSAQLEAGS
+354 GDGIFNAQLEAGS

-392 STILYVKLELGIEE
+392 SATLYVKLELGIEE

-416 NIYFEVG
+416 DIYFEVG
-423 KANLNTSFSSDLDK
+423 KADIDIAFSTDLDK

-481 KNGIGRSQL
+481 KNGIDRNQL
-490 IAKGYGPSLP
+490 IAKGYGSSLP
-500 VADNARA
+500 VADNATA

-519 VIQ
+519 VLQ

>member
-1 MGLNKMMMKRIICI
+1 
-15 IILAC
+15 
-20 LVPQLF
+20 
-26 AQISQGKKLSTLV
+26 
-39 FHSFYND
+39 
-46 FKTAQFMRTT
+46 MRTT
-56 SLQNV
+56 SVLSV
-61 LDKGQWSE
+61 LDKGQWSN
-69 IGDMQM
+69 IGSMQM

-82 KGISKKIDAIIT
+82 KGISKKMDAIIT

-107 STNGSSKFLLDAS
+107 SNNGSSKFLLDANA
-120 TALNIKLLTDS
+120 ALNIKLLADS
-131 HTLVP
+131 QKLVP
-136 YFSIGAGL
+136 YFSFGAGL
-144 SSYNGKTG
+144 SSYNRKTG
-152 FYIPAGAG
+152 FYIPSGVG

-168 AFVLTN
+168 AYVLTN
-174 IQYRPALT
+174 IQYRLALT
-182 SSVNDHFYYSIGIGT
+182 STVNDHFYYSIGIGT

-205 AVKVVEVTVLPEPV
+205 VVSVLEVTALPEPV
-219 KKEIIIPSRDIVIIV
+219 IEEIIIIIPPRDIDIIAK
-234 MDEATGQP
+234 DEFTGQP

-257 LSGSTDADGRVTFN
+257 LSGSTDANGRVTFN
-271 KLTPEDYTVRGLLNN
+271 KMIPGDYTVSGFLNN
-286 INTSMQNIKKGDFEA
+286 INTSVQNIDKNNFET
-301 NDNQINITITHN
+301 NNNQINITITHN

-326 TKNIPEGGVEV
+326 TKNIPEGGVDV

-344 HSIIAKQSNA
+344 RSVITKQSNA
-354 GDGIFSAQLEAGS
+354 GDGIFNAQLEAGS

-392 STILYVKLELGIEE
+392 SATLYVKLELGIEE

-416 NIYFEVG
+416 DIYFEVG
-423 KANLNTSFSSDLDK
+423 KADIDIAFSTDLDK

-481 KNGIGRSQL
+481 KNGIDRNQL
-490 IAKGYGPSLP
+490 IAKGYGSTLP
-500 VADNARA
+500 VADNATA

-519 VIQ
+519 VLQ

>member
-1 MGLNKMMMKRIICI
+1 MKRIICI
-15 IILAC
+15 CLLAC
-20 LVPQLF
+20 LVPRLF
-26 AQISQGKKLSTLV
+26 AQISREKKLSTLV

-46 FKTAQFMRTT
+46 FKTTQLMRTT
-56 SLQNV
+56 SVLSV
-61 LDKGQWSE
+61 LDKGQWSN
-69 IGDMQM
+69 IGSMQM

-82 KGISKKIDAIIT
+82 KGISKKMDAIIT

-107 STNGSSKFLLDAS
+107 SNNGSSKFLLDANA
-120 TALNIKLLTDS
+120 ALNIKLLADS
-131 HTLVP
+131 QKLVP
-136 YFSIGAGL
+136 YFSFGAGL
-144 SSYNGKTG
+144 SSYNRKTG
-152 FYIPAGAG
+152 FYIPSGVG

-168 AFVLTN
+168 AYILTN
-174 IQYRPALT
+174 IQYRLALT
-182 SSVNDHFYYSIGIGT
+182 STVNDHFYYSIGIGT

-205 AVKVVEVTVLPEPV
+205 VVSVVEVTVLPEPV
-219 KKEIIIPSRDIVIIV
+219 IEEIIIIIPPRDIDIIAK
-234 MDEATGQP
+234 DEFTGQP

-257 LSGSTDADGRVTFN
+257 LSGSTDANGRVTFN
-271 KLTPEDYTVRGLLNN
+271 KIIPGDYTVSGFLNN
-286 INTSMQNIKKGDFEA
+286 INTSVQNIDKNKFET

-326 TKNIPEGGVEV
+326 TKNIPEGGVNV
-337 NVTNETK
+337 SVTNETK
-344 HSIIAKQSNA
+344 RSVITRQSNA
-354 GDGIFSAQLEAGS
+354 GDGIFNAQLEAGS
-367 DFTLVGKKA
+367 DFTLIGKKA

-392 STILYVKLELGIEE
+392 SATLYVKLELGIEE

-423 KANLNTSFSSDLDK
+423 KATLNTSFSSDLDK

-452 QGHTDNTGSLNLNN
+452 QGHTDNTGSLILNN
-466 KLSQSRANSVVDYLT
+466 KLSQIRANSVVDYLT
-481 KNGIGRSQL
+481 KNGIDKSRL
-490 IAKGYGPSLP
+490 IAKGYGPLLS
-500 VADNARA
+500 VADNTTA

-519 VIQ
+519 VLQ

>member
-1 MGLNKMMMKRIICI
+1 
-15 IILAC
+15 
-20 LVPQLF
+20 
-26 AQISQGKKLSTLV
+26 
-39 FHSFYND
+39 
-46 FKTAQFMRTT
+46 MRTT
-56 SLQNV
+56 SVLSV
-61 LDKGQWSE
+61 LDKGQWSN
-69 IGDMQM
+69 IGSMQM

-82 KGISKKIDAIIT
+82 KGISKKMDAIIT

-107 STNGSSKFLLDAS
+107 SNNGSSKFLLDANA
-120 TALNIKLLTDS
+120 ALNIKLLADS
-131 HTLVP
+131 QKLVP
-136 YFSIGAGL
+136 YFSFGAGL
-144 SSYNGKTG
+144 SSYNRKTG
-152 FYIPAGAG
+152 FYIPSGVG

-168 AFVLTN
+168 AYVLTN
-174 IQYRPALT
+174 IQYRLALT
-182 SSVNDHFYYSIGIGT
+182 STVNDHFYYSIGIGT

-205 AVKVVEVTVLPEPV
+205 VVSVLEVTALPEPV
-219 KKEIIIPSRDIVIIV
+219 IEEIIIIIPPRDIDIIAK
-234 MDEATGQP
+234 DEFTGQP

-257 LSGSTDADGRVTFN
+257 LSGSTDANGRVTFN
-271 KLTPEDYTVRGLLNN
+271 KMIPGDYTVSGFLNN
-286 INTSMQNIKKGDFEA
+286 INTSVQNIDKNNFET
-301 NDNQINITITHN
+301 NNNQINITITHN

-326 TKNIPEGGVEV
+326 TKNIPEGGVDV

-344 HSIIAKQSNA
+344 RSVITKQSNA
-354 GDGIFSAQLEAGS
+354 GDGIFNAQLEAGS

-392 STILYVKLELGIEE
+392 SATLYVKLELGIEE

-416 NIYFEVG
+416 DIYFEVG
-423 KANLNTSFSSDLDK
+423 KADIDIAFSTDLDK

-481 KNGIGRSQL
+481 KNGIDRNQL
-490 IAKGYGPSLP
+490 IAKGYGSSLP
-500 VADNARA
+500 VADNATA

-519 VIQ
+519 VLQ

>member
-1 MGLNKMMMKRIICI
+1 MKRIICLSL
-15 IILAC
+15 LAC
-20 LVPQLF
+20 LVPRLF
-26 AQISQGKKLSTLV
+26 AQISQEKKLSTLV

-46 FKTAQFMRTT
+46 FKTTQLMKTT
-56 SLQNV
+56 SVHNV
-61 LDKGQWSE
+61 LDKGQWSN
-69 IGDMQM
+69 IGSMQM

-82 KGISKKIDAIIT
+82 KGIGKKMDGIIT

-107 STNGSSKFLLDAS
+107 SNNGSSKFLLDAN
-120 TALNIKLLTDS
+120 AAFNLKLFTDN
-131 HTLVP
+131 HKLVP
-136 YFSIGAGL
+136 YFSFGAGL

-152 FYIPAGAG
+152 FYVPSGVG
-160 IQFNLFNE
+160 LQFNLFNE
-168 AFVLTN
+168 AYVLSN
-174 IQYRPALT
+174 IQHRLAL
-182 SSVNDHFYYSIGIGT
+182 SSTVNDHFYYSIGIGT

-205 AVKVVEVTVLPEPV
+205 GISVVEVTALPEPV
-219 KKEIIIPSRDIVIIV
+219 KEEIITIIPPRDLDIIAK
-234 MDEATGQP
+234 DEFTGQP

-249 LNGPEGKR
+249 LKGPEGRR
-257 LSGSTDADGRVTFN
+257 LSGLTDATGKVTFN
-271 KLTPEDYTVRGLLNN
+271 KMPPGDYTVSGFLNN
-286 INTSMQNIKKGDFEA
+286 INTSVQNIDKNNFET
-301 NDNQINITITHN
+301 NNNQINITITHN

-326 TKNIPEGGVEV
+326 TKNIPEGGVDV

-344 HSIIAKQSNA
+344 RSVITKQSNA
-354 GDGIFSAQLEAGS
+354 GDGIFNAQLEAGS

-392 STILYVKLELGIEE
+392 SATLYVKLELGIEE

-416 NIYFEVG
+416 DIYFEVG
-423 KANLNTSFSSDLDK
+423 KADIDIAFSTDLDK

-481 KNGIGRSQL
+481 KNGIDRNQL
-490 IAKGYGPSLP
+490 IAKGYGSSLP
-500 VADNARA
+500 VADNATA

-519 VIQ
+519 VLQ

>member
-1 MGLNKMMMKRIICI
+1 
-15 IILAC
+15 
-20 LVPQLF
+20 
-26 AQISQGKKLSTLV
+26 
-39 FHSFYND
+39 
-46 FKTAQFMRTT
+46 MRTT
-56 SLQNV
+56 SVLSV
-61 LDKGQWSE
+61 LDKGQWSN
-69 IGDMQM
+69 IGSMQM

-82 KGISKKIDAIIT
+82 KGISKKMDAIIT

-107 STNGSSKFLLDAS
+107 SNNGSSKFLLDANA
-120 TALNIKLLTDS
+120 ALNIKLLADS
-131 HTLVP
+131 QKLVP
-136 YFSIGAGL
+136 YFSFGAGL
-144 SSYNGKTG
+144 SSYNRKTG
-152 FYIPAGAG
+152 FYIPSGVG

-168 AFVLTN
+168 AYVLTN
-174 IQYRPALT
+174 IQYRLALT
-182 SSVNDHFYYSIGIGT
+182 STVNDHFYYSIGIGT

-205 AVKVVEVTVLPEPV
+205 VVSVLEVTALPEPAIE
-219 KKEIIIPSRDIVIIV
+219 EIIIIIPPRDIDIIAK
-234 MDEATGQP
+234 DEFTGQP

-257 LSGSTDADGRVTFN
+257 LSGSTDANGRVTFN
-271 KLTPEDYTVRGLLNN
+271 KMIPGDYTVSGFLNN
-286 INTSMQNIKKGDFEA
+286 INTSVQNIDKNNFET
-301 NDNQINITITHN
+301 NNNQINITITHN

-326 TKNIPEGGVEV
+326 SKNIPEGGVDV

-344 HSIIAKQSNA
+344 RSVITKQSNA
-354 GDGIFSAQLEAGS
+354 GDGIFNAQLEAGS

-392 STILYVKLELGIEE
+392 SATLYVKLELGIEE

-416 NIYFEVG
+416 DIYFEVG
-423 KANLNTSFSSDLDK
+423 KADIDIAFSTDLDK

-481 KNGIGRSQL
+481 KNGIDRNQL
-490 IAKGYGPSLP
+490 IAKGYGSSLP
-500 VADNARA
+500 VADNATA

-519 VIQ
+519 VLQ

>member
-1 MGLNKMMMKRIICI
+1 MKRIICLSL
-15 IILAC
+15 LAF
-20 LVPQLF
+20 LVPRLF
-26 AQISQGKKLSTLV
+26 AQINQEKKLSTLV

-46 FKTAQFMRTT
+46 FKTTQLMRTT
-56 SLQNV
+56 SVLSV
-61 LDKGQWSE
+61 LDKGQWSN
-69 IGDMQM
+69 IGSMQM

-82 KGISKKIDAIIT
+82 KGISKKMDAIIT

-107 STNGSSKFLLDAS
+107 SNNGSSKFLLDANA
-120 TALNIKLLTDS
+120 ALNIKLLADS
-131 HTLVP
+131 QKLVP
-136 YFSIGAGL
+136 YFSFGAGL
-144 SSYNGKTG
+144 SSYNRKTG
-152 FYIPAGAG
+152 FYIPSGVG

-168 AFVLTN
+168 AYVLTN
-174 IQYRPALT
+174 IQYRLALT
-182 SSVNDHFYYSIGIGT
+182 STVNDHFYYSIGIGT

-205 AVKVVEVTVLPEPV
+205 VLNVLEVTALPEPV
-219 KKEIIIPSRDIVIIV
+219 IEEIIIIIPPRDIDIIAK
-234 MDEATGQP
+234 DEFTGQP

-257 LSGSTDADGRVTFN
+257 LSGSTDANGRVTFN
-271 KLTPEDYTVRGLLNN
+271 KMIPGDYTVIGFLNN
-286 INTSMQNIKKGDFEA
+286 INTSVQNIDKNNFET
-301 NDNQINITITHN
+301 NNNQINITITHN

-326 TKNIPEGGVEV
+326 TKNIPEGGVDV

-344 HSIIAKQSNA
+344 QSVITKQSNA
-354 GDGIFSAQLEAGS
+354 GDGIFNAQLEAGS

-392 STILYVKLELGIEE
+392 SATLYVKLELGIEE

-416 NIYFEVG
+416 DIYFEVG
-423 KANLNTSFSSDLDK
+423 KADIDIAFSTDLDK

-481 KNGIGRSQL
+481 KNGIDRNQL
-490 IAKGYGPSLP
+490 IAKGYGSSLP
-500 VADNARA
+500 VADNATA

-519 VIQ
+519 VLQ

>member
-1 MGLNKMMMKRIICI
+1 MK
-15 IILAC
+15 
-20 LVPQLF
+20 
-26 AQISQGKKLSTLV
+26 
-39 FHSFYND
+39 
-46 FKTAQFMRTT
+46 TT
-56 SLQNV
+56 SVQNV
-61 LDKGQWSE
+61 LDKGQWSN
-69 IGDMQM
+69 IGSMQM

-82 KGISKKIDAIIT
+82 KGIGKKMDAIIT

-107 STNGSSKFLLDAS
+107 SNNGSSKFLLDAN
-120 TALNIKLLTDS
+120 AAFNLKLFTDN
-131 HTLVP
+131 HKLVP
-136 YFSIGAGL
+136 YFSFGAGL

-152 FYIPAGAG
+152 FYVPSGVG
-160 IQFNLFNE
+160 LQFNLFNE
-168 AFVLTN
+168 AYVLTN
-174 IQYRPALT
+174 IQHRLAL
-182 SSVNDHFYYSIGIGT
+182 SSTVNDHFYYSIGIGT

-205 AVKVVEVTVLPEPV
+205 GISVVEVTALPEPV
-219 KKEIIIPSRDIVIIV
+219 KEEIITIIPPRDLDIIAK
-234 MDEATGQP
+234 DEFTGQP

-249 LNGPEGKR
+249 LKGPEGRR
-257 LSGSTDADGRVTFN
+257 LSGLTDANGKVTFN
-271 KLTPEDYTVRGLLNN
+271 KMPPGDYTVSGFLNN
-286 INTSMQNIKKGDFEA
+286 INTSVQNIDKNNFET

-326 TKNIPEGGVEV
+326 TKNIPEGGVNV
-337 NVTNETK
+337 SVTNETK
-344 HSIIAKQSNA
+344 RSVITKQSNA
-354 GDGIFSAQLEAGS
+354 GDGIFNAQLEAGS

-392 STILYVKLELGIEE
+392 SATLYVKLELGIEE

-416 NIYFEVG
+416 DIYFEVG
-423 KANLNTSFSSDLDK
+423 KADIDIAFSTDLDK

-481 KNGIGRSQL
+481 KNGIDRNQL
-490 IAKGYGPSLP
+490 IAKGYGPLLP
-500 VADNARA
+500 VADNATV

-519 VIQ
+519 VLQ

>member
-1 MGLNKMMMKRIICI
+1 
-15 IILAC
+15 
-20 LVPQLF
+20 
-26 AQISQGKKLSTLV
+26 
-39 FHSFYND
+39 
-46 FKTAQFMRTT
+46 MRTT
-56 SLQNV
+56 SVLSV
-61 LDKGQWSE
+61 LDKGQWSN
-69 IGDMQM
+69 IGSMQM

-82 KGISKKIDAIIT
+82 KGISKKMDAIIT

-107 STNGSSKFLLDAS
+107 SNNGSSKFLLDANA
-120 TALNIKLLTDS
+120 ALNIKLLADS
-131 HTLVP
+131 QKLVP
-136 YFSIGAGL
+136 YFSFGAGL
-144 SSYNGKTG
+144 SSYNRKTG
-152 FYIPAGAG
+152 FYIPSGVG

-168 AFVLTN
+168 AYVLTN
-174 IQYRPALT
+174 IQYRLALT
-182 SSVNDHFYYSIGIGT
+182 STVNDHFYYSIGIGT

-205 AVKVVEVTVLPEPV
+205 VVSVLEVTALPEPAIE
-219 KKEIIIPSRDIVIIV
+219 EIIIIIIPPRDIDIIAK
-234 MDEATGQP
+234 DEFTGQP

-257 LSGSTDADGRVTFN
+257 LSGSTDANGRVTFN
-271 KLTPEDYTVRGLLNN
+271 KMIPGDYTVSGFLNN
-286 INTSMQNIKKGDFEA
+286 INTSVQNIDKNNFET
-301 NDNQINITITHN
+301 NNNQINITITHN

-326 TKNIPEGGVEV
+326 TKNIPEGGVDV

-344 HSIIAKQSNA
+344 RSVITKQSNA
-354 GDGIFSAQLEAGS
+354 GDGIFNAQLEAGS

-392 STILYVKLELGIEE
+392 SATLYVKLELGIEE

-416 NIYFEVG
+416 DIYFEVG
-423 KANLNTSFSSDLDK
+423 KADIDIAFSTDLDK

-481 KNGIGRSQL
+481 KNGIDRNQL
-490 IAKGYGPSLP
+490 IAKGYGSSLP
-500 VADNARA
+500 VADNATA

-519 VIQ
+519 VLQ

>member
-1 MGLNKMMMKRIICI
+1 MKRIICI
-15 IILAC
+15 CLLAC
-20 LVPQLF
+20 LVPRLF
-26 AQISQGKKLSTLV
+26 AQISREKKLSTLV

-46 FKTAQFMRTT
+46 FKTTQQMRTT
-56 SLQNV
+56 SV
-61 LDKGQWSE
+61 LSVLEKGQWSN
-69 IGDMQM
+69 IGSMQM

-82 KGISKKIDAIIT
+82 KGISKKMDAIIT

-107 STNGSSKFLLDAS
+107 SNNGSSKFLLDANA
-120 TALNIKLLTDS
+120 ALNIKLLADS
-131 HTLVP
+131 QKLVP
-136 YFSIGAGL
+136 YFSFGAGL
-144 SSYNGKTG
+144 SSYNRKTG
-152 FYIPAGAG
+152 FYIPSGVG

-168 AFVLTN
+168 AYILTN
-174 IQYRPALT
+174 IQYRLALT
-182 SSVNDHFYYSIGIGT
+182 STVNDHFYYSIGIGT

-205 AVKVVEVTVLPEPV
+205 VVSVVEVTVLPEPV
-219 KKEIIIPSRDIVIIV
+219 IEEIIIIIPPRDIDIIAK
-234 MDEATGQP
+234 DEFTGQP

-257 LSGSTDADGRVTFN
+257 LSGSTDANGRVTFN
-271 KLTPEDYTVRGLLNN
+271 KIIPGDYTVSGFLNN
-286 INTSMQNIKKGDFEA
+286 INTSVQNIDKNKFET

-326 TKNIPEGGVEV
+326 TKNIPEGGVNV
-337 NVTNETK
+337 SVTNETK
-344 HSIIAKQSNA
+344 RSVITRQSNA
-354 GDGIFSAQLEAGS
+354 GDGIFNAQLEAGS
-367 DFTLVGKKA
+367 DFTLIGKKA

-392 STILYVKLELGIEE
+392 SATLYVKLELGIEE

-423 KANLNTSFSSDLDK
+423 KANIDTAFSTDLDK

-466 KLSQSRANSVVDYLT
+466 NLSQSRANSVVDYLT
-481 KNGIGRSQL
+481 KNGIDRNQL
-490 IAKGYGPSLP
+490 TAKGYGLSLP
-500 VADNARA
+500 VADNASA

-519 VIQ
+519 VLQ

>member
-1 MGLNKMMMKRIICI
+1 
-15 IILAC
+15 
-20 LVPQLF
+20 
-26 AQISQGKKLSTLV
+26 
-39 FHSFYND
+39 
-46 FKTAQFMRTT
+46 MRTT
-56 SLQNV
+56 SVLSV
-61 LDKGQWSE
+61 LDKGQWSN
-69 IGDMQM
+69 IGSMQM

-82 KGISKKIDAIIT
+82 KGISKKMDAIIT

-107 STNGSSKFLLDAS
+107 SNNGSSKFLLDANA
-120 TALNIKLLTDS
+120 ALNIKLLADS
-131 HTLVP
+131 QKLVP
-136 YFSIGAGL
+136 YFSFGAGL
-144 SSYNGKTG
+144 SSYNRKTG
-152 FYIPAGAG
+152 FYIPSGVG

-168 AFVLTN
+168 AYILTN
-174 IQYRPALT
+174 IQYRLALT
-182 SSVNDHFYYSIGIGT
+182 STVNDHFYYSIGIGT

-205 AVKVVEVTVLPEPV
+205 VVSVVEVTVLPEPV
-219 KKEIIIPSRDIVIIV
+219 IEEIIIIIPPRDIDIIAK
-234 MDEATGQP
+234 DEFTGQP

-257 LSGSTDADGRVTFN
+257 LSGSTDANGRVTFN
-271 KLTPEDYTVRGLLNN
+271 KIIPGDYTVSGFLNN
-286 INTSMQNIKKGDFEA
+286 INTSVQNIDKNKFET

-326 TKNIPEGGVEV
+326 TKNIPEGGVNV
-337 NVTNETK
+337 SVTNETK
-344 HSIIAKQSNA
+344 RSVITRQSNA
-354 GDGIFSAQLEAGS
+354 GDGIFNAQLEAGS
-367 DFTLVGKKA
+367 DFTLIGKKA

-392 STILYVKLELGIEE
+392 SATLYVKLELGIEE

-423 KANLNTSFSSDLDK
+423 KANIDTAFSTDLDK

-481 KNGIGRSQL
+481 KNGIDRNQL

-500 VADNARA
+500 VADNATA

-519 VIQ
+519 VLQ